1 MRIGMVCPYSL
12 AVPGGVQN
20 HVQDLTGSLL
30 ASGHEVSVLAPADD
44 GAVVPD
50 HVASAGRA
58 VPVHYNG
65 AVARLAFGPVA
76 MRRTRRWIR
85 DGDFDLLHIHEPT
98 VPSVSMISLGM
109 SACPVVATTHN
120 ATPRLRA
127 MAVSEPVLRPALEK
141 ISARIAV
148 SEHAK
153 RFIDE
158 HTGGEAVIIPNGLYA
173 EHFTGPRTNDPDEP
187 TIVFLGR
194 YDEPRKGL
202 TVLFEAMGDILAAR
216 PDVRV
221 IVAGVGHEAE
231 ARSRLPGH
239 LGSRVRFV
247 GPIDDEEKAKLLR
260 GADLYVAPNTGGES
274 FGIVLIEAMA
284 AGAPV
289 VASDLPAFATVLE
302 DGRLGRLFHNGD
314 PKSLARTVVD
324 VLADPDAE
332 ARAKLAADAVW
343 KYDWSVVTR
352 SIVRV
357 YDAVVGQTGSTP

>member
-1 MRIGMVCPYSL
+1 MRVGMVCPYSL

-20 HVQDLTGSLL
+20 HVQDLTESLL

-44 GAVVPD
+44 EKPIPG
-50 HVASAGRA
+50 HVTSAGRA
-58 VPVHYNG
+58 VPVRYNG

-76 MRRTRRWIR
+76 MRRTRRWMR
-85 DGDFDLLHIHEPT
+85 EGDFDVLHIHEPT
-98 VPSVSMISLGM
+98 VPSVSLISLGM
-109 SACPVVATTHN
+109 STCPVVATTHN

-127 MAVSEPVLRPALEK
+127 MAISEPVLRPALEK

-173 EHFTGPRTNDPDEP
+173 ERFAGPRSTEPDVR

-202 TVLFEAMGDILAAR
+202 TVLVEALDAIVAECDR
-216 PDVRV
+216 VRLV
-221 IVAGVGHEAE
+221 IAGVGREAD
-231 ARSRLPGH
+231 ARARLPRR
-239 LGSRVRFV
+239 LAERVRFA
-247 GPIDDEEKAKLLR
+247 GPIDDHEKAALLR

-302 DGRLGRLFHNGD
+302 QGRLGRLFRNGD
-314 PKSLARTVVD
+314 AASLARTVLD
-324 VLADPDAE
+324 VLADPEAE
-332 ARAKLAADAVW
+332 SRAKLATDAVW
-343 KYDWSVVTR
+343 KYDWSVVTG
-352 SIVRV
+352 SILRV
-357 YDAVVGQTGSTP
+357 YDAVVGRTGGAP

>member
-1 MRIGMVCPYSL
+1 MKIGMVCPYSF

-20 HVQDLTGSLL
+20 HVQDLSESLRT
-30 ASGHEVSVLAPADD
+30 SGHEVSVLAPADD
-44 GAVVPD
+44 DAPIPD
-50 HVASAGRA
+50 HVTSAGRA
-58 VPVHYNG
+58 VPVRYNG
-65 AVARLAFGPVA
+65 AVARLAFGPAA
-76 MRRTRRWIR
+76 MRRTRRWMR
-85 DGDFDLLHIHEPT
+85 DGSFDLLHVHEPT
-98 VPSVSMISLGM
+98 VPSVSLISLWM

-173 EHFTGPRTNDPDEP
+173 DRFAGPRTTAADAT

-202 TVLFEAMGDILAAR
+202 PVLLDAMDGIVSGCPDAHFVIAGAGDEEGAR
-216 PDVRV
+216 ARVPEGVRGRV
-221 IVAGVGHEAE
+221 TFAG
-231 ARSRLPGH
+231 S
-239 LGSRVRFV
+239 
-247 GPIDDEEKAKLLR
+247 IDDEAKAALLR

-289 VASDLPAFATVLE
+289 VASDLPAFASVL
-302 DGRLGRLFHNGD
+302 DNGRLGRLFVNAD
-314 PKSLARTVVD
+314 ASSLAGAVLD
-324 VLADPDAE
+324 VLDDPEAA
-332 ARAKLAADAVW
+332 ARAKVAAEAVW
-343 KYDWSVVTR
+343 KYDWSVVTG
-352 SIVRV
+352 SILRV
-357 YDAVVGQTGSTP
+357 YEAVVGRTGGMP

>member
-1 MRIGMVCPYSL
+1 MVCPYSL

-20 HVQDLTGSLL
+20 HVQDLTESLR
-30 ASGHEVSVLAPADD
+30 ASGYEVSVLAPADD
-44 GAVVPD
+44 GAPLPD
-50 HVASAGRA
+50 HVTSAGRA
-58 VPVHYNG
+58 VPVRYNG

-76 MRRTRRWIR
+76 MRRTRRWMR
-85 DGDFDLLHIHEPT
+85 DGAFDLLHVHEPT
-98 VPSVSMISLGM
+98 VPSVSLMSLGM

-173 EHFTGPRTNDPDEP
+173 ERFGGPRTTGDDTT

-194 YDEPRKGL
+194 YDEQRKGL
-202 TVLFEAMGDILAAR
+202 AVLLGAMRG
-216 PDVRV
+216 
-221 IVAGVGHEAE
+221 IVAGCPDARFVIAGAGDEAAAYARVPDE
-231 ARSRLPGH
+231 LRSRVTFA
-239 LGSRVRFV
+239 GS
-247 GPIDDEEKAKLLR
+247 IDDDEKSALLR
-260 GADLYVAPNTGGES
+260 GADLYIAPNTGGES

-289 VASDLPAFATVLE
+289 VASDLPAFVSVLE
-302 DGRLGRLFHNGD
+302 GGRLGRLFTNGD
-314 PKSLARTVVD
+314 AASLAHAVLG
-324 VLADPDAE
+324 VLADPETDG
-332 ARAKLAADAVW
+332 RAKIAADAVW
-343 KYDWSVVTR
+343 KYDWSVVTG
-352 SIVRV
+352 SIIRV
-357 YDAVVGQTGSTP
+357 YEAVVGRTGGPA

>member
-1 MRIGMVCPYSL
+1 MKIGMVCPYSF

-20 HVQDLTGSLL
+20 HVQDLTESLRT
-30 ASGHEVSVLAPADD
+30 SGYDVSVLAPADD
-44 GAVVPD
+44 DAPLPE
-50 HVASAGRA
+50 HVTSAGRA
-58 VPVHYNG
+58 VPVRYNG

-76 MRRTRRWIR
+76 MRRTRRWLR
-85 DGDFDLLHIHEPT
+85 DGAFDLLHVHEPT
-98 VPSVSMISLGM
+98 VPSVSLMSLGM

-173 EHFTGPRTNDPDEP
+173 DRFVGPHTSDPAAT

-194 YDEPRKGL
+194 YDEPRKGFA
-202 TVLFEAMGDILAAR
+202 VLVASMQDIVDGCPDARFVIAGAGNEAAAAAR
-216 PDVRV
+216 VPE
-221 IVAGVGHEAE
+221 GL
-231 ARSRLPGH
+231 RSRV
-239 LGSRVRFV
+239 SFV
-247 GPIDDEEKAKLLR
+247 GSIADAEKAELLR
-260 GADLYVAPNTGGES
+260 GADLYIAPNTGGES

-289 VASDLPAFATVLE
+289 VASDLPAFASVLE
-302 DGRLGRLFHNGD
+302 DGRLGRLFTNGD
-314 PKSLARTVVD
+314 QTSLARTVLD
-324 VLADPDAE
+324 TLADPE
-332 ARAKLAADAVW
+332 TNGRAKVAADAVW
-343 KYDWSVVTR
+343 KYDWSVVTG
-352 SIVRV
+352 SIIRV
-357 YDAVVGQTGSTP
+357 YQAVVGRTGGLT